1 MLALIMPYSYIEG
14 HRARFNCAP
23 QRGVAASSPRLLLGE
38 RSHGGAASA
47 NDLGFNFVREVHKLA
62 AVPYEATSWDLR
74 GFSWWVGEF
83 RQRIWAEPG
92 VDEGGSMVFK
102 VCTATDFVNDVDADS
117 PAFVDQVAAAARSAS
132 TSALVFDP
140 RDRTLRHWTTITL
153 HEDIGSWVF
162 PLMIGSAYSQLATV
176 NSASDAAEQVFGG
189 KRDRNSRPPRGPS
202 SIRHARIEGW
212 YAECEEEGR
221 NCSAW
226 AGTTEFAEA
235 IELLRSG
242 NITASLTDQG
252 LVAGF
257 PFATNCLADE
267 AAVGDLPADR
277 TGLFEMDT
285 AEPHPTHR
293 NGLSTR
299 LHLPLAMP
307 EDLTHRLCAALNLL
321 ETREFTRSCLVGSWR
336 ADRDG
341 LVFASFIPNILYVP
355 DMVANLALA
364 AQARTAWVAAKLGE
378 RDRQDAAAELIAAVL
393 GGPAPS
399 KRRADRPA
407 QPGPSQKP
415 GLLRKLFRR

>member
-1 MLALIMPYSYIEG
+1 MA
-14 HRARFNCAP
+14 
-23 QRGVAASSPRLLLGE
+23 
-38 RSHGGAASA
+38 GAASH

-117 PAFVDQVAAAARSAS
+117 AAFVDQVAAAARSAS

-140 RDRTLRHWTTITL
+140 HDRTLRHWTTITL

-176 NSASDAAEQVFGG
+176 NSAPDDAEKVFGG
-189 KRDRNSRPPRGPS
+189 KCDRNNRPPRGPS
-202 SIRHARIEGW
+202 SIRHARIDGW
-212 YAECEEEGR
+212 YAECEEEGH

-226 AGTTEFAEA
+226 GGTTEFAEA

-242 NITASLTDQG
+242 NIIAKLTDQG
-252 LVAGF
+252 LIAGF
-257 PFATNCLADE
+257 PFAANCVTDE
-267 AAVGDLPADR
+267 DAIGDLPTDR
-277 TGLFEMDT
+277 TAFFEMDT
-285 AEPHPTHR
+285 AEPHPTHG

-307 EDLTHRLCAALNLL
+307 EDLAHRLCAVLNLL
-321 ETREFTRSCLVGSWR
+321 ETREFTRSCLVGSWCI
-336 ADRDG
+336 DRDG

-355 DMVANLALA
+355 GMVANLALA
-364 AQARTAWVAAKLGE
+364 AQARTAWVVAKLGE
-378 RDRQDAAAELIAAVL
+378 SNQRDAAAELITAVF
-393 GGPAPS
+393 GGATPS

-407 QPGPSQKP
+407 QAGAPPKP

>member
-1 MLALIMPYSYIEG
+1 MA
-14 HRARFNCAP
+14 
-23 QRGVAASSPRLLLGE
+23 
-38 RSHGGAASA
+38 GAASH

-102 VCTATDFVNDVDADS
+102 VCTATDFVNDVDTDS
-117 PAFVDQVAAAARSAS
+117 AAFSDHVAAAARSAS

-140 RDRTLRHWTTITL
+140 SDRTFRHWTTITL
-153 HEDIGSWVF
+153 YEDIGNWVF
-162 PLMIGSAYSQLATV
+162 PLMIGSAYSQLAIV
-176 NSASDAAEQVFGG
+176 NSAPDDERVFGG
-189 KRDRNSRPPRGPS
+189 TRDRNNRPPRGPS

-226 AGTTEFAEA
+226 AEAAEFAEA

-242 NITASLTDQG
+242 NIVAQLTDQG
-252 LVAGF
+252 LIAGF
-257 PFATNCLADE
+257 PFAANCAVE
-267 AAVGDLPADR
+267 GAAIADLPADR
-277 TGLFEMDT
+277 TAFFEMDT
-285 AEPHPTHR
+285 GVPHATHG

-307 EDLTHRLCAALNLL
+307 EDLTHRLCAVLNLL
-321 ETREFTRSCLVGSWR
+321 ETREFTRSCLVGSWC
-336 ADRDG
+336 ADSDG
-341 LVFASFIPNILYVP
+341 LVFVSFIPNILHVP
-355 DMVANLALA
+355 GIVANLAVA

-378 RDRQDAAAELIAAVL
+378 GDQQEAAAELIVAVF
-393 GGPAPS
+393 GGAVPS
-399 KRRADRPA
+399 KRRNDRRTQA
-407 QPGPSQKP
+407 GPSQRP
-415 GLLRKLFRR
+415 GLLRKIFRR